1 MIKSCYIHIPFC
13 KNICSYCDFC
23 KMYYNKDFIDKYLL
37 SLEKEINLYYKND
50 LLNTLY
56 IGGGT
61 PSCLNE
67 ISLKKLF
74 KIISIFKLNKT
85 YEFTF
90 ECNIEDINEKLLI
103 FLKENKVNRI
113 SIGLQSFN
121 KKYIEFMNRKYLNKK
136 EITDK
141 INLVKKYFNNI
152 NIDLIYGI
160 NNETLKELQEE
171 VDSFINLDVNH
182 ISLYSLI
189 LEDNTILKTKKY
201 KEIDDDLNRKM
212 YDYIRK
218 TLKKNNYIHYEISN
232 FSKKGYMSK
241 HNLCYWNNDNYY
253 GFGLGAS
260 GFIDNIRYTNTRSLN
275 SYINGNYRY
284 IKEKID
290 NKRNMEYEMI
300 LNLRKIKGISKKNFY
315 KKYNINIK
323 DVFDVSKLNENKYY
337 FYIPKKYLFVENYIL
352 CNFILD

>member
-1 MIKSCYIHIPFC
+1 
-13 KNICSYCDFC
+13 
-23 KMYYNKDFIDKYLL
+23 
-37 SLEKEINLYYKND
+37 
-50 LLNTLY
+50 
-56 IGGGT
+56 
-61 PSCLNE
+61 
-67 ISLKKLF
+67 
-74 KIISIFKLNKT
+74 
-85 YEFTF
+85 
-90 ECNIEDINEKLLI
+90 
-103 FLKENKVNRI
+103 
-113 SIGLQSFN
+113 
-121 KKYIEFMNRKYLNKK
+121 MNRKYLNKK

-253 GFGLGAS
+253 GFGLGSS
-260 GFIDNIRYTNTRSLN
+260 GFVDNIRYTNTRSLN

-352 CNFILD
+352 CDFILD

>member
-1 MIKSCYIHIPFC
+1 MT
-13 KNICSYCDFC
+13 NQ
-23 KMYYNKDFIDKYLL
+23 
-37 SLEKEINLYYKND
+37 EKEQ
-50 LLNTLY
+50 LLEY
-56 IGGGT
+56 
-61 PSCLNE
+61 
-67 ISLKKLF
+67 
-74 KIISIFKLNKT
+74 
-85 YEFTF
+85 
-90 ECNIEDINEKLLI
+90 
-103 FLKENKVNRI
+103 
-113 SIGLQSFN
+113 
-121 KKYIEFMNRKYLNKK
+121 
-136 EITDK
+136 
-141 INLVKKYFNNI
+141 
-152 NIDLIYGI
+152 IDLIYGI

-253 GFGLGAS
+253 GFGLGSS

-284 IKEKID
+284 INEKID
-290 NKRNMEYEMI
+290 NKRIEKLFGNLDYGTGMDCDLEM
-300 LNLRKIKGISKKNFY
+300 KY
-315 KKYNINIK
+315 KYFKY
-323 DVFDVSKLNENKYY
+323 
-337 FYIPKKYLFVENYIL
+337 
-352 CNFILD
+352 

>member
-61 PSCLNE
+61 PSCLDE

-74 KIISIFKLNKT
+74 KIINIFKLNKT

-152 NIDLIYGI
+152 I
-160 NNETLKELQEE
+160 
-171 VDSFINLDVNH
+171 
-182 ISLYSLI
+182 
-189 LEDNTILKTKKY
+189 
-201 KEIDDDLNRKM
+201 
-212 YDYIRK
+212 
-218 TLKKNNYIHYEISN
+218 
-232 FSKKGYMSK
+232 
-241 HNLCYWNNDNYY
+241 
-253 GFGLGAS
+253 
-260 GFIDNIRYTNTRSLN
+260 
-275 SYINGNYRY
+275 
-284 IKEKID
+284 
-290 NKRNMEYEMI
+290 
-300 LNLRKIKGISKKNFY
+300 
-315 KKYNINIK
+315 
-323 DVFDVSKLNENKYY
+323 
-337 FYIPKKYLFVENYIL
+337 
-352 CNFILD
+352 

>member
-61 PSCLNE
+61 PSCLDE

-253 GFGLGAS
+253 GFGLG
-260 GFIDNIRYTNTRSLN
+260 
-275 SYINGNYRY
+275 
-284 IKEKID
+284 
-290 NKRNMEYEMI
+290 
-300 LNLRKIKGISKKNFY
+300 KNR
-315 KKYNINIK
+315 
-323 DVFDVSKLNENKYY
+323 
-337 FYIPKKYLFVENYIL
+337 
-352 CNFILD
+352 

>member
-1 MIKSCYIHIPFC
+1 
-13 KNICSYCDFC
+13 
-23 KMYYNKDFIDKYLL
+23 
-37 SLEKEINLYYKND
+37 
-50 LLNTLY
+50 
-56 IGGGT
+56 
-61 PSCLNE
+61 
-67 ISLKKLF
+67 
-74 KIISIFKLNKT
+74 
-85 YEFTF
+85 
-90 ECNIEDINEKLLI
+90 
-103 FLKENKVNRI
+103 
-113 SIGLQSFN
+113 
-121 KKYIEFMNRKYLNKK
+121 MNRKYLNKK

-253 GFGLGAS
+253 GFGLGSS

-290 NKRNMEYEMI
+290 KKRNMEYEMI
-300 LNLRKIKGISKKNFY
+300 LNLRKIKGISKKKFY
-315 KKYNINIK
+315 KKYNLNIK
-323 DVFDVSKLNENKYY
+323 DVFDVSKLKENKYY

-352 CNFILD
+352 SDFILD